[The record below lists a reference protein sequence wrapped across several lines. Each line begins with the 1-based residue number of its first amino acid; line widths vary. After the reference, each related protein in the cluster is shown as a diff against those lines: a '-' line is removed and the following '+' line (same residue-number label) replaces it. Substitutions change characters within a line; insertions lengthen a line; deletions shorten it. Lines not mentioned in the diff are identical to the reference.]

1 MARHLPQGLLR
12 RMFFTGVPI
21 SALEAYRVGF
31 VDRVVPLERL
41 VTEVNELAAVIGKK
55 APLGLRLGKEALNR
69 VEFMPVD
76 EGYALEQ
83 EYSTKL
89 MHTEDAREATLAV
102 LEKRAPVFKGR

>member
-1 MARHLPQGLLR
+1 
-12 RMFFTGVPI
+12 
-21 SALEAYRVGF
+21 
-31 VDRVVPLERL
+31 VPLERL
-41 VTEVNELAAVIGKK
+41 MTEVNELAAVIGKK

-83 EYSTKL
+83 EYSTTL
-89 MHTEDAREATLAV
+89 MRTEDAREATRAV